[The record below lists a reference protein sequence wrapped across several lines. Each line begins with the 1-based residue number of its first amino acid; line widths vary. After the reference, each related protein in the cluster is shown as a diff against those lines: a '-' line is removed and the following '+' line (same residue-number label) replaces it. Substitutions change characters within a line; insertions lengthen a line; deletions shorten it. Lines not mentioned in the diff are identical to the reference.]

1 VFDTIFSNIPFQDSM
16 KAVAFV
22 MLIFMILIS
31 TLPGKAAPM
40 NNMSKECC
48 RHMDH
53 MPQKQHGGQKGCDG
67 GMCVTLLSCNN
78 CCFLK
83 VEPVKAGPVA
93 VIISSNAPLLYLAGN
108 LSDYANTCWNP
119 PKA

>member
-1 VFDTIFSNIPFQDSM
+1 MFNTIFSNIPFQDSM
-16 KAVAFV
+16 KAIAFI
-22 MLIFMILIS
+22 MLIFMVLIS
-31 TLPGKAAPM
+31 TIPGKAEPIY
-40 NNMSKECC
+40 NMTKNCC
-48 RHMDH
+48 HHMDH

-67 GMCVTLLSCNN
+67 GMCMTMLSCNN

-83 VEPVKAGPVA
+83 AEPVKAGPA
-93 VIISSNAPLLYLAGN
+93 VVNINNNVDSPYLAGN

>member
-1 VFDTIFSNIPFQDSM
+1 MTKN
-16 KAVAFV
+16 
-22 MLIFMILIS
+22 
-31 TLPGKAAPM
+31 
-40 NNMSKECC
+40 CC
-48 RHMDH
+48 HHMDH

-67 GMCVTLLSCNN
+67 GMCMTMLSCNN

-83 VEPVKAGPVA
+83 VEPIKAGPVA
-93 VIISSNAPLLYLAGN
+93 AIISSNAPLLDLAGN